1 MGMGDERD
9 DRSEAMADG
18 VMRANV
24 GDLLVLPGSEGR
36 SGLVIGLV
44 GKNGV
49 PYVIKWLS
57 DGHISRC

>member
-1 MGMGDERD
+1 
-9 DRSEAMADG
+9 MADG

-49 PYVIKWLS
+49 PYGS
-57 DGHISRC
+57 NG

>member
-1 MGMGDERD
+1 MMGMGDERD

-49 PYVIKWLS
+49 PYGS
-57 DGHISRC
+57 NG